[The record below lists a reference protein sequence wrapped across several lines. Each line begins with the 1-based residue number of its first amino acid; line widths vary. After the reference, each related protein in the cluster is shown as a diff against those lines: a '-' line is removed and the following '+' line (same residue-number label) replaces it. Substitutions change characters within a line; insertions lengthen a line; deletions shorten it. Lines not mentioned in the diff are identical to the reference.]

1 MDELEQLIGG
11 GQAATKAPP
20 RSIPKT
26 TQAQQQGVADLDT
39 LIGQLETTLKDV
51 APNTATHTRL
61 LADIN
66 AAKQERAR
74 YGTAPQAA
82 PQAAPKAA
90 PVDELESLIGGT
102 YKPEEYTT
110 STQPGTMGA
119 YVPRRPI
126 TPVQTVT
133 AQIPQPVKA
142 AASQL
147 TGQFDELRR
156 KLGASTASLADVT
169 LGGVIPAIAGPVTY
183 AGARALGQTPEEAA
197 AAEQRV
203 VAAVEKP
210 IGRMLGV
217 TQEPAYQ
224 QEASRRLMEFI
235 GENFSKGAAWIA
247 NKVGLPVQDVQ
258 NMMSTGLVAAP
269 GAVRAVAQQAKPVVQ
284 AVTKPVSA
292 AMQELEGKTPVQ
304 AQVMPPQAVQ
314 QMQQQF
320 AARQV
325 PGQQMPGM
333 GAAMTAPVNITRG
346 NIDAAVAQASPEL
359 QTFIKGQKPE
369 AVNLPALETRALEEK
384 HGINLTR
391 GQRTGDTALYS
402 TEWNRRGE
410 TPTLGEH
417 FTEQP
422 RQFKAAFENTMQRY
436 APEVFDAEP
445 SAIGQTQINAL
456 AAKDQLRRDA
466 ISAAYKKLE
475 DAAGGQFPIDT
486 GALKTNIAD
495 HLTKKLKTSHLS
507 SAILSDLAEFYKNP
521 TFESYEALRTNLAN
535 EMRSAS
541 SGNARQ
547 AAYIV
552 RDELEKM
559 PVFGENTG
567 SPQAVQLKRLADDAR
582 RLVVER
588 ANVIKSN
595 PAYRAAVK
603 EAADVDQAAALGESL
618 NAEKFHDKYVTKATP
633 EAIRR
638 MKAELADSPEA
649 LQSLVAGELRQ
660 AMKKAGVASDV
671 PDLNPKTFANY
682 IRDNKG
688 RLQEAL
694 GPQAM
699 QDLMEL
705 AALSSKIGMPKTGT
719 FNYSNTFSGML
730 GEMAKQGLST
740 AAEAKLATMT
750 GGASIPAL
758 SLTRQFMQ
766 KMNKEGFAKEAVNP
780 YGGLTKEK

>member
-11 GQAATKAPP
+11 QKAAPVITDKLLDSLRRVESGKDPLAVNKQTKAMGPYQFLP
-20 RSIPKT
+20 ETVQMLHRQGVKFNPFDEQESRNAART
-26 TQAQQQGVADLDT
+26 YLEQLVNQQGSVEKALAAYGGFVTKDPSAYVQNVMQ
-39 LIGQLETTLKDV
+39 GQ
-51 APNTATHTRL
+51 
-61 LADIN
+61 
-66 AAKQERAR
+66 
-74 YGTAPQAA
+74 APQAA
-82 PQAAPKAA
+82 VPQAAPA
-90 PVDELESLIGGT
+90 DDLESLIAGT
-102 YKPEEYTT
+102 AAP
-110 STQPGTMGA
+110 A
-119 YVPRRPI
+119 ARP
-126 TPVQTVT
+126 TP
-133 AQIPQPVKA
+133 AKRPVME
-142 AASQL
+142 QL
-147 TGQFDELRR
+147 RDISSLR
-156 KLGASTASLADVT
+156 APVE
-169 LGGVIPAIAGPVTY
+169 AI
-183 AGARALGQTPEEAA
+183 QTP
-197 AAEQRV
+197 QQVTDVIRN
-203 VAAVEKP
+203 VAAVPAGALETGLTALSGALAAP
-210 IGRMLGV
+210 IGAVGGIYETLTGGKFGTPEGIRQG
-217 TQEPAYQ
+217 QQRAAQ
-224 QEASRRLMEFI
+224 IQEALTYRPSTAVGQQLTEQF
-235 GENFSKGAAWIA
+235 GKALEAT
-247 NKVGLPVQDVQ
+247 KVPPVAVPEV
-258 NMMSTGLVAAP
+258 MGMAP
-269 GAVRAVAQQAKPVVQ
+269 LARGAQQQTAAAIAQ
-284 AVTKPVSA
+284 ARQA
-292 AMQELEGKTPVQ
+292 ARTAQP
-304 AQVMPPQAVQ
+304 QVMTPQAVQ

-325 PGQQMPGM
+325 PSQQMPGM
-333 GAAMTAPVNITRG
+333 GAAMTAPVNIIRG

-369 AVNLPALETRALEEK
+369 AVNLAALETRALEEK

-410 TPTLGEH
+410 TPILGEH
-417 FTEQP
+417 FGEQP
-422 RQFKAAFENTMQRY
+422 KQFKAAFESAMQRY
-436 APEVFDAEP
+436 APDIFETEP

-456 AAKDQLRRDA
+456 AAKDQLRRNA
-466 ISAAYKKLE
+466 ISEAYKKLQ
-475 DAAGGQFPIDT
+475 DANAGQFPIDV
-486 GALKTNIAD
+486 GALDANIKQNLSKN
-495 HLTKKLKTSHLS
+495 LTTSHLS
-507 SAILSDLAEFYKNP
+507 SAIASDLAEFYKNP
-521 TFESYEALRTNLAN
+521 TFEAYEALRTNLAN
-535 EMRSAS
+535 EMRSS
-541 SGNARQ
+541 SNGNARA

-559 PVFGENTG
+559 PVFGENTA
-567 SPQAVQLKRLADDAR
+567 SPQAAQLKRLADDAR

-618 NAEKFHDKYVTKATP
+618 NAEKFHEKFVTKGTP
-633 EAIRR
+633 EGIRR

-740 AAEAKLATMT
+740 AAEAKLAGMT